1 MVDKSKLAI
10 ATSQPQNP
18 IPFLIELLFNLLSQI
33 ITIST
38 IKLTCHP
45 MRLADRA
52 KKFRVNSRAIF
63 YAFKRMKITRKKTTS
78 LIFLSGQENK
88 LS

>member
-1 MVDKSKLAI
+1 V
-10 ATSQPQNP
+10 
-18 IPFLIELLFNLLSQI
+18 
-33 ITIST
+33 
-38 IKLTCHP
+38 
-45 MRLADRA
+45 RLADRA